1 MTSTAITENKKISFL
16 QGNRNALVL
25 IVLWLVTFLLYLPAA
40 KAGWVIDS
48 AGWLNNIRNL
58 SFLNYINN
66 SQSGIPSLYQFTQLT
81 TWIFYKVFNANPYAW
96 HTLMVTMH
104 AINAFLFFI
113 IFKKVLSDSGVENG
127 FSISLTGVLLYT
139 VCPHISEVI
148 VWEAAYHYLQG
159 FMLILLI
166 LYWVQKY
173 QNDQQIKYAW
183 LAGITYLCATYSLE
197 IFYLTPWFVITM
209 ALYYRFALGRDQ
221 LVFKQIIQRFFI
233 PQIVMFLMHIV
244 VLKGVYGWFFAHI
257 GQNILQP
264 FTSYICKP
272 PRYIFH
278 IIFFGRFFPLD
289 LRRQI
294 YLIIG
299 SNAGLIAF
307 YNIFILLCCYIVANF
322 RKMTMK
328 ARSAVLLFAWI
339 IISQAIIM
347 PLAFP
352 DMLLVYFDRY
362 TYFMDAFVYMLLAV
376 LASFI
381 GISALRV
388 ALIAAYGLAN
398 IFFTSRINLYWK
410 HSAYINNRLLKN
422 FPDPGNKTVILL
434 NLPQNMN
441 GIPMIGAEKE
451 GQFQMMYKLFVN
463 KDLKNKIY
471 DVVSYNMSSQEDG
484 AHVWVHN
491 DSMLRVTL
499 NQWGTWW
506 WYQAQGAISY
516 ETEDYK
522 LNMMDMGHWY
532 DLKLKHPPGQYLILF
547 QQGDQWKTVNMKRR
561 AEEQY

>member
-1 MTSTAITENKKISFL
+1 
-16 QGNRNALVL
+16 
-25 IVLWLVTFLLYLPAA
+25 
-40 KAGWVIDS
+40 
-48 AGWLNNIRNL
+48 
-58 SFLNYINN
+58 
-66 SQSGIPSLYQFTQLT
+66 
-81 TWIFYKVFNANPYAW
+81 
-96 HTLMVTMH
+96 
-104 AINAFLFFI
+104 
-113 IFKKVLSDSGVENG
+113 
-127 FSISLTGVLLYT
+127 
-139 VCPHISEVI
+139 
-148 VWEAAYHYLQG
+148 
-159 FMLILLI
+159 
-166 LYWVQKY
+166 
-173 QNDQQIKYAW
+173 
-183 LAGITYLCATYSLE
+183 
-197 IFYLTPWFVITM
+197 
-209 ALYYRFALGRDQ
+209 
-221 LVFKQIIQRFFI
+221 
-233 PQIVMFLMHIV
+233 
-244 VLKGVYGWFFAHI
+244 
-257 GQNILQP
+257 
-264 FTSYICKP
+264 
-272 PRYIFH
+272 
-278 IIFFGRFFPLD
+278 
-289 LRRQI
+289 
-294 YLIIG
+294 
-299 SNAGLIAF
+299 
-307 YNIFILLCCYIVANF
+307 
-322 RKMTMK
+322 
-328 ARSAVLLFAWI
+328 
-339 IISQAIIM
+339 M